1 MNTLY
6 VTSAHFRTRSG
17 CPGIQPL
24 FALIEQAR
32 PNTFDSKSFDGPP
45 LRPSAITLRK
55 LARRFKPRK

>member
-6 VTSAHFRTRSG
+6 VTSAYYRTRSG

-24 FALIEQAR
+24 FALVEQAQ
-32 PNTFDSKSFDGPP
+32 PNASDSKSFNEPP